1 MRAREGLCEFY
12 SYFGLVLFLVPA
24 MKLSLSLQ
32 RVLLP
37 AIIAVITLIC
47 FRYTLY
53 NQFTNW
59 DDDFYVTN
67 DVYIREFSAHNLR
80 VLFTEDITRNN
91 YHPLCMLSLA
101 VNYFFSGLEPMG
113 YYFTNIL
120 IHAINAWLVFTL
132 FFRVALRLSLSEGAA
147 LFLAFFGSLW
157 FAVHPMH
164 VESVAWI
171 SERKDV
177 LYAAFYISGLL
188 TYLRYLDNRSKKW
201 LWITYALFV
210 LSCLSKPMAVTFPL
224 ALLALDYLLNGRVG
238 LPDLRSKTLFLLISF
253 AFGAAAFYTQH
264 RTGAVASFGVLSI
277 SERVMYAGYGFVM
290 YVAKFFVPVGLSTF
304 YPYPYRFIDGSLPT
318 IYYLAPFLSVLIVVV
333 PIFLLVRARS
343 RYSRIVVFGLS
354 FFVLNLVLVLQF
366 ISVGSA
372 IMADRYSYVAY
383 IGLLFLVFY
392 VLTDLIQRLP
402 SMRLLVT
409 TLLVVVSGGYAAMCS
424 ARTRVWHNS
433 ETLHTDAI
441 EQYPMRALLS
451 YKWRGHHYFS
461 IGEYDKAMQDYE
473 VLVTLRSADNKV
485 KANMEKIAVLSAM
498 KNNLAGGRLQPG
510 NGSYKAHLDSAMA
523 LVISG
528 DTSAAF
534 RQYVLSLAS
543 DPVNAERTLATISD
557 ELVQKQQ
564 YARAIA
570 QYNMLLKLN
579 TTNPFYYFLRGCAH
593 FGIGHLPDAVK
604 DWEVA
609 VKMNSKDV
617 RQSASYNLSVVYD
630 SLRDPVRAWY
640 YMDMSQKL
648 GYSVAPD
655 YAAKIRRKAGK

>member
-1 MRAREGLCEFY
+1 
-12 SYFGLVLFLVPA
+12 
-24 MKLSLSLQ
+24 MKLSLSVQ
-32 RVLLP
+32 KVLLP
-37 AIIAVITLIC
+37 AVVAVITLIC
-47 FRYTLY
+47 FRYTLN

-113 YYFTNIL
+113 YYLTNIL
-120 IHAINAWLVFTL
+120 IHAVNAWLVFVL
-132 FFRVALRLSLSEGAA
+132 FFRLALRLSLSESAA
-147 LFLAFFGSLW
+147 LFLGFFGSLW

-177 LYAAFYISGLL
+177 LYTAFYISGLL
-188 TYLRYLDNRSKKW
+188 TYLRYVDEGSKKW
-201 LWITYALFV
+201 LWTTYALFF

-224 ALLALDYLLNGRVG
+224 ALLALDYLMNGSLG
-238 LPDLRSKTLFLLISF
+238 LPDMRSKTVFLITSF

-277 SERVMYAGYGFVM
+277 SERIMYAGYGFVM

-304 YPYPYRFIDGSLPT
+304 YPYPYRFIDGSLPM
-318 IYYLAPFLSVLIVVV
+318 IYYLAPFMAVLIVVLPV
-333 PIFLLVRARS
+333 AVLVRIKS
-343 RYSRIVVFGLS
+343 RYLPIVIFGLG
-354 FFVLNLVLVLQF
+354 FFVVNLVLVLQF

-383 IGLLFLVFY
+383 IGLLFLFFY
-392 VLTDLIQRLP
+392 LLADLIQRLP
-402 SMRLLVT
+402 SMRLAVT
-409 TLLVVVSGGYAAMCS
+409 SVLLVVSAGYAVACA
-424 ARTRVWHNS
+424 ARTKVWHNS

-441 EQYPMRALLS
+441 EKYPLRALLS

-461 IGEYDKAMQDYE
+461 IGEYDKAMQDYN

-485 KANMEKIAVLSAM
+485 KANMEKIAVLGAL
-498 KNNLAGGRLQPG
+498 KNNLAGVQLQSVA
-510 NGSYKAHLDSAMA
+510 GSYKSHLDSAMA
-523 LVISG
+523 LVVSG
-528 DTSAAF
+528 DTTAAF
-534 RQYVLSLAS
+534 RQYVLALAA
-543 DPVNAERTLATISD
+543 DPVNAERALATVSD

-570 QYNMLLKLN
+570 QYNLLMKLN

-593 FGIGHLPDAVK
+593 FGIGHLPDAVS

-617 RQSASYNLSVVYD
+617 QQSASYNLSVAYD
-630 SLRDPVRAWY
+630 SLRDPSKALF
-640 YMDMSQKL
+640 YMEKAQKL
-648 GYSVAPD
+648 GYNVASD
-655 YAAKIRRKAGK
+655 YAVKIRRKAGK

>member
-1 MRAREGLCEFY
+1 
-12 SYFGLVLFLVPA
+12 
-24 MKLSLSLQ
+24 MKLSLSVQ
-32 RVLLP
+32 KVLLP
-37 AIIAVITLIC
+37 AIVAVITLIC
-47 FRYTLY
+47 FRYTLN

-113 YYFTNIL
+113 YYLTNIL
-120 IHAINAWLVFTL
+120 IHALNAWLVFVL
-132 FFRVALRLSLSEGAA
+132 FIRLALRLSLSESAA
-147 LFLAFFGSLW
+147 LFLSFFGSLW

-177 LYAAFYISGLL
+177 LYAAFYISGLI
-188 TYLRYLDNRSKKW
+188 TYLRYLDDQSKKW
-201 LWITYALFV
+201 LWITYVLFV

-224 ALLALDYLLNGRVG
+224 ALLALDFLMKGRVA
-238 LPDLRSKTLFLLISF
+238 LPDVRSKTLFLLTSF

-277 SERVMYAGYGFVM
+277 SERIMYGGYGFVM

-304 YPYPYRFIDGSLPT
+304 YPYPYRFIDGSLPM
-318 IYYLAPFLSVLIVVV
+318 IYYLAPFLSVLFVVLPV
-333 PIFLLVRARS
+333 LVLVRLKS
-343 RYSRIVVFGLS
+343 RYVRIVVFGLG

-383 IGLLFLVFY
+383 IGLLFTVFY
-392 VLTDLIQRLP
+392 ILADLMQRMP
-402 SMRLLVT
+402 SMRLMVT
-409 TLLVVVSGGYAAMCS
+409 SLLLFVSAGYAIACA
-424 ARTRVWHNS
+424 ARTKVWHNS

-441 EQYPMRALLS
+441 EKYPMRALLS

-461 IGEYDKAMQDYE
+461 IGEYEKAMQDYE

-485 KANMEKIAVLSAM
+485 KANMEKIAVLSAL
-498 KNNLAGGRLQPG
+498 KNNLAGGQLQSVA
-510 NGSYKAHLDSAMA
+510 GSYKSHLDSAMA
-523 LVISG
+523 FVVSG
-528 DTSAAF
+528 DTTAAF
-534 RQYVLSLAS
+534 RQYVLALAA
-543 DPVNAERTLATISD
+543 DPVNAERALATVSD

-570 QYNMLLKLN
+570 QYNMLMKLN
-579 TTNPFYYFLRGCAH
+579 TTNPFYYFLRGCAQ
-593 FGIGHLPDAVK
+593 FGIGHLPDAVD

-617 RQSASYNLSVVYD
+617 QQSASYNLSVAYD
-630 SLRDPVRAWY
+630 SLREPAKALY
-640 YMDMSQKL
+640 YLDRSLKL
-648 GYSVAPD
+648 GYNVAPD
-655 YAAKIRRKAGK
+655 FEDKIRRKAGK